1 MEVLGYS
8 LNKGMNENL
17 CWWETLGR
25 VLPLVG
31 MWHEQKKKHT
41 YNIQEE
47 AGEGGLAGEQG
58 LGSTEK

>member
-1 MEVLGYS
+1 
-8 LNKGMNENL
+8 MNENL